1 MKKTR
6 DRDYYINSDRCTS
19 SSEDTTK
26 ESHCYV
32 TTNTVNRDP
41 DTNYPFDMLTSSS
54 TNGESEPNGYKSN
67 ANPKIDLDRAGNTS
81 LDVLRIK
88 ETVTNTAQHDRENID
103 YCVASND
110 LKNDMINDN
119 NSNHI
124 DIKRNPRSLSKLTH
138 TTKHIFTISGSFNDR
153 EKVNDIPLYSNNF
166 LAGKDNNCRI

>member
-88 ETVTNTAQHDRENID
+88 KTVTNTAQHDRENID